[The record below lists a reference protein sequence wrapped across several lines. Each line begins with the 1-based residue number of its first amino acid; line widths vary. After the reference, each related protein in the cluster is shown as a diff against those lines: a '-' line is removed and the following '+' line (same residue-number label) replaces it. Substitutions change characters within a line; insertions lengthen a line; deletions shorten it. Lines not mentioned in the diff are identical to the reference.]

1 MLPDEIGQRFP
12 KIFAVQA
19 HPAALI
25 LKGDS
30 CRQRRVGGCLFN
42 GLFGGADR
50 QIRLF
55 GDFGGHFVAFVV

>member
-12 KIFAVQA
+12 KIFAIQA

-42 GLFGGADR
+42 GLGLAVLTAKSDCSA
-50 QIRLF
+50 IL
-55 GDFGGHFVAFVV
+55 AATL